1 MSSSISLLGSV
12 AGGALGEVVGAFLGD
27 FLSGVAAYARTEIA
41 INLGFTLNWT
51 AEAFDGLVEGEPHGT
66 IGMHPSGMLDVMNR
80 FIRATAQMGMVLGPE
95 VAEELFM
102 ELIQEG
108 FSNAIQ
114 TSLGGAFQAMLNVW
128 RGGAPPSPDELDVLI
143 GKVADMDEDT
153 LALMIAMTGSNL
165 PTTFYRISRGFDL
178 YVDER
183 LRLVREQLIDVLNRL
198 NNVIA
203 WLYEVSKNLAINE
216 LEEALSVIKE
226 AYSKAINL
234 LDEVGERA
242 LSRLQELKTECE
254 TAKAWLD
261 YSNLYPETPLV
272 TETEVTYV
280 AVENRLEA
288 EATYNTFSRIKEI
301 IENTLANVDVQ
312 VETIVS
318 KIDDIVAKYVEHLN
332 NIVAAGKVDFTEE
345 MNKIQAAIQK
355 VIAYRNAKDTSSK
368 IESPVEFI
376 GEYPELTAVGVY
388 EVLINVYY

>member
-1 MSSSISLLGSV
+1 MC
-12 AGGALGEVVGAFLGD
+12 
-27 FLSGVAAYARTEIA
+27 
-41 INLGFTLNWT
+41 
-51 AEAFDGLVEGEPHGT
+51 
-66 IGMHPSGMLDVMNR
+66 
-80 FIRATAQMGMVLGPE
+80 IRD
-95 VAEELFM
+95 
-102 ELIQEG
+102 
-108 FSNAIQ
+108 
-114 TSLGGAFQAMLNVW
+114 
-128 RGGAPPSPDELDVLI
+128 R
-143 GKVADMDEDT
+143 
-153 LALMIAMTGSNL
+153 
-165 PTTFYRISRGFDL
+165 
-178 YVDER
+178 
-183 LRLVREQLIDVLNRL
+183 
-198 NNVIA
+198 
-203 WLYEVSKNLAINE
+203 LYEVSKNLAINE

-272 TETEVTYV
+272 TDTEVTYV

-301 IENTLANVDVQ
+301 IESTLANVDVQ

-318 KIDDIVAKYVEHLN
+318 KIDDIVAKYVDHLN
-332 NIVAAGKVDFTEE
+332 NIVATGKVDFTEE
-345 MNKIQAAIQK
+345 MNKIQSAIQK

-376 GEYPELTAVGVY
+376 GEYPELTTVGVY